1 MSPTPALYLR
11 TATWSGACLPQCHV
25 PAPGPPWGLLCPQVS
40 GPPGLWAAG
49 DVIGPALM
57 ALSPQG
63 TSVLTV
69 QAIDQ
74 DTGVNDKIFYIIT
87 SE

>member
-1 MSPTPALYLR
+1 
-11 TATWSGACLPQCHV
+11 
-25 PAPGPPWGLLCPQVS
+25 
-40 GPPGLWAAG
+40 
-49 DVIGPALM
+49 M
-57 ALSPQG
+57 AMSPQG

-74 DTGVNDKIFYIIT
+74 DTGVNDKIFYSIT